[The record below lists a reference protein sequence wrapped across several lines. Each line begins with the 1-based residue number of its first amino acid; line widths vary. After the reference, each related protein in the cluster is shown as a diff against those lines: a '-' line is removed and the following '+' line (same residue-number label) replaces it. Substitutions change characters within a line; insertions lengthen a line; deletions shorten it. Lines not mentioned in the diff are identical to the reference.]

1 MALGGG
7 KGGWG
12 RKLEKLS
19 GVGQGGVE
27 AVLFGISVQKTA
39 WRR

>member
-19 GVGQGGVE
+19 RVGRVGVE
-27 AVLFGISVQKTA
+27 AGLFGISVQKTA